1 MPKVT
6 NPLKVAI
13 AGDTRTQKEI
23 GADVGLSETQI
34 SKIAAEPSH
43 ASDATKQALAD
54 TLGKSVDDLFPS
66 QAADAEAA

>member
-34 SKIAAEPSH
+34 SKIAAAPSH
-43 ASDATKQALAD
+43 ADDATKQALAD
-54 TLGKSVDDLFPS
+54 TLGKSVDELFPPIV
-66 QAADAEAA
+66 QAEAA